1 MIPLIIQVAIFVSY
15 VAFILYR
22 YGVLP
27 SISESW
33 YVLPQ
38 NQKALFTLFTWGVG
52 IPMLFYDSEALFI
65 AGSALTFVGAATQF
79 KTTAAFTKQV
89 HYIGAVVGIVVP
101 LLYFGFA
108 SKNWVPLIAQV
119 VGTAVVMLAKT
130 SNKIW
135 WTEIVAFVCVL
146 TGMLTL

>member
-1 MIPLIIQVAIFVSY
+1 MIPLIIQVAVFVSY

-52 IPMLFYDSEALFI
+52 IPMLFYDSAALFV

-89 HYIGAVVGIVVP
+89 HYIGAMVGIVVP
-101 LLYFGFA
+101 LLYFGLT
-108 SKNWVPLIAQV
+108 SNNWLPLIVQAI
-119 VGTAVVMLAKT
+119 GTATVMLTKT
-130 SNKIW
+130 PNKIW
-135 WTEIVAFVCVL
+135 WTEIVAFACVL
-146 TGMLTL
+146 TGFLML